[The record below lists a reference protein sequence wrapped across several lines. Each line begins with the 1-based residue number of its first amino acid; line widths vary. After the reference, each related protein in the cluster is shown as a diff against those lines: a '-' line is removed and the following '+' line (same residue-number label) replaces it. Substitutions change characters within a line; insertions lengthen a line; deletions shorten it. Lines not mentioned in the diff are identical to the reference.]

1 MPIFKSF
8 LSTYRPHPFPRFL
21 FFMGFLIFAPPQL
34 IEAQT
39 VSGAGSTST
48 NFQKIGMGARA
59 AGMGNAFTG
68 VADDVTAIF
77 WNPAGLILAKGTQF
91 NFTQGI
97 WLQGVSDEYFAFSQ
111 NIDQDGAFGG
121 SLEYLGTGSFP
132 GALENPDGSYGGVGP
147 DISASNYYATLA
159 YAQRL
164 GNWIPGDF
172 FKRSLLGLEAS
183 AVGQNVA
190 SVGNTASSFNLGY
203 LYEITRKTFYVG
215 ALLSNVG
222 TSIQN
227 FTQPLSYR
235 FAGSYQLRNTL
246 MKKDRDIIALDANAY
261 NDTGFKF
268 DLGDE
273 YQMTFGRNDVALRL
287 GYNTEDDLSGIT
299 TGVGLAHRFDDFTA
313 SLDYAFVPYGVL
325 GDTHRVSL
333 NIIIGGDLIKPQ
345 ANATAGPA
353 FVLGQQTVGVNFAT
367 KSDEPIDSYK
377 ITILDSSG
385 TLVKTFSGQGGP
397 PSHYLW
403 DGRNQ
408 TGELVPQGN
417 YSFNLEV
424 TDDNDLT
431 GTALPAQTYA
441 KWVPKKVPYQYT
453 FGVSGDLLFNSAKDD
468 LQPRGYDAIQKAA
481 MAIRRRYPDSLII
494 IAGHTDN
501 QKLGKGAKFMDNQQL
516 SLARAQAVMNYL
528 VRSGM
533 DASKLSVVGY
543 GDTKPIADND
553 TPEGRSKNRRVELVV
568 SGVMDAT
575 ATDLIAEGMIQ
586 FNQQNYREALDRF
599 LKALESDSRD
609 AKAYH
614 LAGDCYLRLGGKDQA
629 IAAYRKSLKYNPG
642 DRALKQWM
650 DQYAPQPAPMP
661 TAPATNAAPIT
672 DSSQANPDQSGQNN
686 PAAPAQPQA
695 APAVSQDQSAQPQ
708 SAAPAAA
715 PATQTAP
722 TGMPQPVDGN

>member
-1 MPIFKSF
+1 MPSEKRYLFHCFGRIAPGLAASLF
-8 LSTYRPHPFPRFL
+8 LLTFMLPFSV
-21 FFMGFLIFAPPQL
+21 
-34 IEAQT
+34 EAQQ

-68 VADDVTAIF
+68 VADDVTAVF

-91 NFTQGI
+91 NFTEGV

-121 SLEYLGTGSFP
+121 SIEYLGTGSFP
-132 GALENPDGSYGGVGP
+132 GALEDSLGNYAGVGP
-147 DISASNYYATLA
+147 DISASDYYATLA

-183 AVGQNVA
+183 VVGQNV
-190 SVGNTASSFNLGY
+190 VNIGNAASSFNLGY
-203 LYEITRKTFYVG
+203 LYEITRKTFYLG

-235 FAGSYQLRNTL
+235 FAGSYTLRNSL
-246 MKKDRDIIALDANAY
+246 MKKDRDIIALDANGY

-273 YQMTFGRNDVALRL
+273 YQMTLGRNDVALRV

-299 TGVGLAHRFDDFTA
+299 AGAGIAHRFDDFTA
-313 SLDYAFVPYGVL
+313 FLDYAFVPYGVL
-325 GDTHRVSL
+325 GNTHRVSL
-333 NIIIGGDLIKPQ
+333 TIKIGGDVIKPL
-345 ANATAGPA
+345 AYVNAGPP
-353 FVLGQQTVGVNFAT
+353 FILGQQAVGVNFST
-367 KSDEPIDSYK
+367 KSEEPIDSYK

-385 TLVKTFSGQGGP
+385 ALVKTLSGNGNP
-397 PSHYLW
+397 PSRYLW
-403 DGRNQ
+403 DGRSQ
-408 TGELVPQGN
+408 TGELVPQGT
-417 YSFNLEV
+417 YSFSLEV

-431 GTALPAQTYA
+431 GVAQPAQTYA

-453 FGVSGDLLFNSAKDD
+453 FGVSGDLLFDSGKAD

-481 MAIRRRYPDSLII
+481 MAIRHRYPDSLII

-501 QKLGKGAKFMDNQQL
+501 QKLAKGAKFADNQQL
-516 SLARAQAVMNYL
+516 SLSRAQAVMSYL
-528 VRSGM
+528 VRNGM

-543 GDTKPIADND
+543 GDTKPIADNA
-553 TPEGRSKNRRVELVV
+553 TPEGRAKNRRVELVV

-575 ATDLIAEGMIQ
+575 ATDLIDEGMIQ
-586 FNQQNYREALDRF
+586 FRQQNYREALDRF
-599 LKALESDSRD
+599 LKAIESDSRN

-614 LAGDCYLRLGGKDQA
+614 LAGDCYMRLKGGKDLA
-629 IAAYRKSLKYNPG
+629 IAAYQKSLKYNPG
-642 DRALKQWM
+642 DLPLKHWM
-650 DQYAPQPAPMP
+650 DQNAPQPAPA
-661 TAPATNAAPIT
+661 APATNSAPAPSA
-672 DSSQANPDQSGQNN
+672 SSPQANPDQPAANN
-686 PAAPAQPQA
+686 PAVSNQPETQPQLGRA
-695 APAVSQDQSAQPQ
+695 RTAGPDPSLRARGGTCHPGGANGYASA
-708 SAAPAAA
+708 
-715 PATQTAP
+715 
-722 TGMPQPVDGN
+722 G